1 VSWDHVLWAARRA
14 GAPDPTA
21 HHVLLVIATHTNT
34 WGRAWPSL
42 GTVAGEARLDRGTV
56 RRAVR
61 RIEIAGLVDVIHR
74 RGRPCEFVFPQAA
87 DLARSAADLARSAAD
102 LARSASKPRALCPPK
117 ELKELEGTPEAGHST
132 TWRPSGEQPDAG
144 PVDVRALMAGLKNQ
158 LRPRDRS

>member
-1 VSWDHVLWAARRA
+1 MSWDHVLWAARRA

-74 RGRPCEFVFPQAA
+74 RGRPCEFVFPQAG
-87 DLARSAADLARSAAD
+87 DLARSAAY

-117 ELKELEGTPEAGHST
+117 ELKELEGTPEPGHPT

-144 PVDVRALMAGLKNQ
+144 PVDVRALMANLKNQ
-158 LRPRDRS
+158 LKGDR